1 MGVEERDGVEDL
13 DGVAAIGEAAEEDA
27 VDGGGLVLEG
37 VEDELY
43 VGVLRDLVPQFAASH
58 GSDRCRRRASE
69 RERGK
74 EKEGRRVD
82 DGGDTVEKPKSK
94 VQIGRAHV

>member
-69 RERGK
+69 RDRERERERERGK
-74 EKEGRRVD
+74 E
-82 DGGDTVEKPKSK
+82 GG
-94 VQIGRAHV
+94 